1 MAEMKQPG
9 SDDAFKEIMAAARA
23 EPGRAELAH
32 QSLGRPLSEA
42 EQVLAD
48 ALMDIY
54 AQGETD
60 QATVAAA
67 LTQRGVVAPNSG
79 FRSWTAENLETELQT
94 LNNDLDESYRENSFG
109 AASPNGS

>member
-32 QSLGRPLSEA
+32 QSLGRPLTEA

-54 AQGETD
+54 TQGETD

-67 LTQRGVVAPNSG
+67 LTQRGVVAPKSG
-79 FRSWTAENLETELQT
+79 FRNWTAENLEEELQA
-94 LNNDLDESYRENSFG
+94 LNGDLDAAYRENGFG
-109 AASPNGS
+109 AATPGGR